1 MAKSTGFE
9 ISYTIFVSNTFVS
22 NTRLKLA
29 KNQAKSKQNPDA
41 ELLPF
46 ENYTLSPFM
55 LPSKTDTRYSKKC
68 AKTHFK
74 EIVRLIIMK
83 IKLKMENGSHRYTI
97 NINRPRH

>member
-41 ELLPF
+41 KLLPF
-46 ENYTLSPFM
+46 ENYPLSPLT

-68 AKTHFK
+68 AKTRVSVLK
-74 EIVRLIIMK
+74 RLCD
-83 IKLKMENGSHRYTI
+83 
-97 NINRPRH
+97 